1 MSLDVG
7 TDRPDALEG
16 TLGALLNFIKTH
28 RTDLMSGNDILESSL
43 EKSAELPDE
52 EHAGISLWN
61 GSGRRCGHDQE
72 GVDQLVG

>member
-16 TLGALLNFIKTH
+16 TLGALLNFVKTH

-52 EHAGISLWN
+52 DS
-61 GSGRRCGHDQE
+61 R
-72 GVDQLVG
+72 